1 MPKEEKSQDGAQPAL
16 GELEARLA
24 KDARAQRIVATILA
38 DLDPPKELEDDVRE
52 AILREL
58 ERHGALR

>member
-1 MPKEEKSQDGAQPAL
+1 MSKEEKWKEGAQPTL

-24 KDARAQRIVATILA
+24 RNARAQRIVATILA
-38 DLDPPKELEDDVRE
+38 DLNPPRDLEDEVRE

-58 ERHGALR
+58 ERHGAL